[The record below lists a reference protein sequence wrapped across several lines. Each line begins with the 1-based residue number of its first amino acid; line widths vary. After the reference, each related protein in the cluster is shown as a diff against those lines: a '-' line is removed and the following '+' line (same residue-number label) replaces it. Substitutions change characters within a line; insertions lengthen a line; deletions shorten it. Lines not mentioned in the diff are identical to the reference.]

1 MSRRWVNVGG
11 VRIGAGAPV
20 RVQTMTRNTPETPNT
35 TQMVSRGVLRVIR
48 EIRKVYRAGAEL
60 VRVAVPDE
68 ETLKAFPQIVKKS
81 PLPVIADVH
90 FSPALALGAIEAGAA
105 KLRINPGNIRS
116 KRDLKK
122 IAMTAKDRGIPIRIG
137 VNSGSLPPNIM
148 KRFKHPTSEAMIAAL
163 SEAVKT
169 FEDFG
174 FTDLV
179 IAAKSS
185 DAKITIDV
193 YRKMHQRFP
202 YPLHLGVTEAGLPF
216 EGAIRSTAA
225 MAPLLLDGIGD
236 TIRISLTGPAE
247 KEVEACWELLRSLGL
262 RERGVKLIACPG
274 CGRAEIDIQ
283 KLARQVKRRL
293 VRIKQPITVA
303 VMGCVVNGP
312 GEAKEADY
320 GIAAGKGKG
329 IIFRKGEVV
338 TTVSENKLVDTL
350 VFLIKKDHPE

>member
-1 MSRRWVNVGG
+1 MKRRAVSVGG
-11 VRIGAGAPV
+11 VKIGGGAPV
-20 RVQTMTRNTPETPNT
+20 VVQTMTRNTRNTP
-35 TQMVSRGVLRVIR
+35 QIVR
-48 EIRKVYRAGAEL
+48 EIRKVYKAGAEL

-68 ETLKAFPQIVKKS
+68 EALNDLPEIIKAS

-116 KRDLKK
+116 KKDLRK
-122 IAMTAKDRGIPIRIG
+122 IADAAKDRGIPIRIG

-148 KRFKHPTSEAMIAAL
+148 KRFKHPTPQAMLAAL
-163 SEAVKT
+163 SEAVKM

-174 FTDLV
+174 VTDLV

-193 YRKMHQRFP
+193 YRKMHKRFP

-216 EGAIRSTAA
+216 EGAVRSTAA
-225 MAPLLLDGIGD
+225 MAPLLLEGIGD

-262 RERGVKLIACPG
+262 RERGIKFISCPG
-274 CGRAEIDIQ
+274 CGRSEIDIER
-283 KLARQVKRRL
+283 LARKVKARL
-293 VRIKQPITVA
+293 KKINRPLSVA

-312 GEAKEADY
+312 GEAREADY
-320 GIAAGKGKG
+320 GIAAGKRQGVL
-329 IIFRKGEVV
+329 FRKGEVV
-338 TTVSENKLVDTL
+338 ATVSEDKLPDI
-350 VFLIKKDHPE
+350 LISLIEKDIH

>member
-1 MSRRWVNVGG
+1 MSRRWVSVGG

-20 RVQTMTRNTPETPNT
+20 RVQTMTKTRTRNTRNTP
-35 TQMVSRGVLRVIR
+35 QIIK
-48 EIRKVYRAGAEL
+48 EIRRVHRAGAEL

-68 ETLKAFPQIVKKS
+68 ETLKDLPQIIKKS

-90 FSPALALGAIEAGAA
+90 FSPKLALGAIEAGAA

-137 VNSGSLPPNIM
+137 VNSGSLPPAVIN
-148 KRFKHPTSEAMIAAL
+148 RFKHPTAEAMIAAL
-163 SEAVKT
+163 SDSVKL

-174 FTDLV
+174 FADLV
-179 IAAKSS
+179 LAAKSS
-185 DAKITIDV
+185 DVRTTIEV
-193 YRKMHQRFP
+193 YREMHELFG

-225 MAPLLLDGIGD
+225 MAPLLLEGIGD

-247 KEVEACWELLRSLGL
+247 REVEACWELLRSLGL

-274 CGRAEIDIQ
+274 CGRTEIDIQ
-283 KLARQVKRRL
+283 KLAQRVKRKL
-293 VRIKQPITVA
+293 ARINRPLSVA

-320 GIAAGKGKG
+320 GIAGGEGKGV
-329 IIFRKGEVV
+329 IFRKGEVV
-338 TTVSENKLVDTL
+338 ATVSENKLVDTL

>member
-1 MSRRWVNVGG
+1 MSVGG

-20 RVQTMTRNTPETPNT
+20 RVQTMTKSKTLLATLRNTRNTP
-35 TQMVSRGVLRVIR
+35 SIIR
-48 EIRKVYRAGAEL
+48 EIRRVYRAGAEL

-68 ETLKAFPQIVKKS
+68 ETLKALVQIVKRS
-81 PLPVIADVH
+81 PIPVIADVH
-90 FSPALALGAIEAGAA
+90 FSPKLALGALEAGAA

-116 KRDLKK
+116 KKDLRR
-122 IAMTAKDRGIPIRIG
+122 IADSARERKIPIRIG
-137 VNSGSLPPNIM
+137 VNSGSLPPAII
-148 KRFKHPTSEAMIAAL
+148 KRFKHPTAEAMIAAL
-163 SEAVKT
+163 SDSVKM

-174 FTDLV
+174 FADLV

-185 DAKITIDV
+185 DVRTTVDV
-193 YRKMHQRFP
+193 YRMMHERFG

-225 MAPLLLDGIGD
+225 MAPLLLEGIGD

-262 RERGVKLIACPG
+262 RERGVKLISCPG
-274 CGRAEIDIQ
+274 CGRMEVDIE

-293 VRIKQPITVA
+293 ARIKQPITVA

-329 IIFRKGEVV
+329 VIFRKGEVV
-338 TTVSENKLVDTL
+338 KTVSEDKLVDSLVSLIEKDITL
-350 VFLIKKDHPE
+350 